1 MISSYIIL
9 KTNHKP
15 TSKRNSAVNAGVF
28 QVTEYGC
35 KTRLLKYASNH
46 DWTFL
51 NGRTSITAY
60 RPKGQR
66 YEKGRCGIWR
76 PGKCFLEDSI
86 VWQQVWAHC
95 SAPGRLLDKS
105 ELSVKL
111 HKRTFEVATTSQISA
126 HLSQINDNVQ
136 LKTFSLFFLACST
149 FSTSNLPKLAEAWA
163 HTVPSYFLTSKWIEN
178 ISDKRLFFQ
187 P

>member
-1 MISSYIIL
+1 MLSEDAQLRNLKQITDALIL
-9 KTNHKP
+9 YYLKP
-15 TSKRNSAVNAGVF
+15 TYKRNSAVNAGVF

-76 PGKCFLEDSI
+76 TGKCFLEDSI

-111 HKRTFEVATTSQISA
+111 HKRTFGVATTSQIWA
-126 HLSQINDNVQ
+126 HLTQINSTENV
-136 LKTFSLFFLACST
+136 LF
-149 FSTSNLPKLAEAWA
+149 SNLSYLDEACT
-163 HTVPSYFLTSKWIEN
+163 HTVPSYFLTSKLIEN
-178 ISDKRLFFQ
+178 ISDKRLFFR